1 LINIAEILFK
11 QVCTITNNISEYR
24 KKGYSIIYD
33 FENQLLSINYN
44 NSTYIAKII
53 LNDGSL
59 YWQLEPYNN
68 SLFTT
73 KYESEESFNLV
84 LFAIKENDELYKN

>member
-1 LINIAEILFK
+1 MIDITGLLFK
-11 QVCTITNNISEYR
+11 QVCTITNNISRY
-24 KKGYSIIYD
+24 KQKGYSMICD
-33 FENQLLSINYN
+33 FEKKALFIKYN

-68 SLFTT
+68 SVFTT
-73 KYESEESFNLV
+73 KFESEESFDLV